1 MAIDRAYRALV
12 EERLAAVCELKTRA
26 MFGGLG
32 IYAGDKFFALA
43 DDGKLYFKV
52 DDSNRADFE
61 ARGMGPFV
69 PWDGAPPMGYWEL
82 PPGVIDDPS
91 ELTVWVDKA
100 VGVAERAKRKK
111 RS

>member
-1 MAIDRAYRALV
+1 
-12 EERLAAVCELKTRA
+12 

-32 IYAGDKFFALA
+32 IYSNDLFFALA

-52 DDSNRADFE
+52 DSTNQGDFE

-82 PPGVIDDPS
+82 PPGVIEDPS
-91 ELTVWVDKA
+91 ELVVWVDKA
-100 VGVAERAKRKK
+100 IGVAERAKKGRKPRK
-111 RS
+111 R